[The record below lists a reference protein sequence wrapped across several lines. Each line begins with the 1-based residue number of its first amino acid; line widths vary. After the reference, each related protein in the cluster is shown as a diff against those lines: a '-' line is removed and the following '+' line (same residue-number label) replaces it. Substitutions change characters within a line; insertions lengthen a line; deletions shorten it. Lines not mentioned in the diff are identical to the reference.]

1 VSDARVSFELSIV
14 MPCLNE
20 ARSVARCVS
29 KAVGFFERV
38 GVAGEVI
45 VADNGSTDDSCH
57 IAEQAGARV
66 VTAPRH
72 GYGEALR
79 AGVQAARGRLVVMGD
94 SDNTYDF
101 GALGPFLERLRAGD
115 DLVVGNRFRG
125 GIEPGAMP
133 FLHRHIGNPVLTRLA
148 RLFFGAPIG
157 DVYCGLRGF
166 SKGAFQRMDLQS
178 AGMEFAL
185 EMIIKATSL
194 RLRVSEV
201 PVVLGRPEPGRLPH
215 LRPWKDGRRSLL
227 LYLASI
233 PGGLFLRPGV
243 ALMLGGMV
251 LGALLTIGPVPL
263 GPLSLDI
270 HTLLYCSGAVTIGFQ
285 LVTYS
290 IFLRFHMVTARLLP
304 PDPAFARQIAAMR
317 IELGLFI
324 GGTLVL
330 AGIAAS
336 LLALSVWSEHA
347 FRALDPFVVMRIA
360 IPAATALILGVQV
373 VAASLY
379 LSLLKGHLR
388 IRESA

>member
-1 VSDARVSFELSIV
+1 

-29 KAVGFFERV
+29 KALGFFECA
-38 GVAGEVI
+38 GVAGEVV
-45 VADNGSTDDSCH
+45 VADNGSTDDSCRT
-57 IAEQAGARV
+57 AEQAGARV
-66 VTAPRH
+66 VAAPRR

-79 AGVQAARGRLVVMGD
+79 AGVQAARGRLVVMAD
-94 SDNTYDF
+94 SDGTYDV

-115 DLVVGNRFRG
+115 DLVVGNRFLG

-133 FLHRHIGNPVLTRLA
+133 VLHRYIGNPVLTRIA

-166 SKGAFQRMDLQS
+166 SKEAFQRLDLQS

-185 EMIIKATSL
+185 EMIIKATLL
-194 RLRVSEV
+194 RLRISEV
-201 PVVLGRPEPGRLPH
+201 PVALGCPEPGRRPH

-227 LYLASI
+227 LYLASV
-233 PGGLFLRPGV
+233 PGGLFLYPGL
-243 ALMLGGMV
+243 ALMLGG
-251 LGALLTIGPVPL
+251 LLPGALLISGPVSL

-270 HTLLYCSGAVTIGFQ
+270 HTLLYCSGAASIGFQ

-290 IFLRFHMVTARLLP
+290 VLLRFQMVNARLLP

-317 IELGLFI
+317 IELGLLV
-324 GGTLVL
+324 GGTLAL
-330 AGIAAS
+330 AGLAAS
-336 LLALSVWSEHA
+336 LLAVGVWRQHA
-347 FRALDPFVVMRIA
+347 FRALDPFVGMRLA

-373 VAASLY
+373 IAASLF
-379 LSLLKGHLR
+379 LSLLKGQLR
-388 IRESA
+388 IRQSA